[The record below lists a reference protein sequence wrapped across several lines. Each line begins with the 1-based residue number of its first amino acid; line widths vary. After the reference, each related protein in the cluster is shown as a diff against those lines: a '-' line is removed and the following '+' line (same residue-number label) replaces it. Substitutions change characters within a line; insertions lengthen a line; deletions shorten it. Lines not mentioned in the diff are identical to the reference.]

1 MTREEELATNLKDVR
16 EKIAD
21 ACERAGR
28 DPQEITL
35 VAVTKTFP
43 ASDVRLL
50 AGLGI
55 TEVAENRDQEAG
67 PKAAECRDLPL
78 NWHFVGRLQTNK
90 VKSALKYAGVVH
102 SVDRPKLV
110 SALSAEAVARGGPVE
125 PVTCL
130 VQVSLDPPEADGRG
144 GARPEDV
151 PGIAAEI
158 VEAPGLALGGIMAVA
173 PLGEDPGPAFE
184 RLAELTKELRAAHP
198 DATIMSAGMS
208 GDLAEAIA
216 CGATHVR
223 IGTALLG
230 GRRAIVR

>member
-1 MTREEELATNLKDVR
+1 VTREEELAAGLQEVR
-16 EKIAD
+16 EKIAT
-21 ACERAGR
+21 ACETAGR

-43 ASDVRLL
+43 ASDVRILS
-50 AGLGI
+50 GLGI

-67 PKAAECRDLPL
+67 PKAAELKDLPL
-78 NWHFVGRLQTNK
+78 SWHFVGRLQTNK
-90 VKSALKYAGVVH
+90 VKSALKYADYVH
-102 SVDRPKLV
+102 SVDRPRLV
-110 SALSAEAVARGGPVE
+110 SALSAAAEGRE
-125 PVTCL
+125 RPVTCM

-151 PGIAAEI
+151 LPIAAEI
-158 VEAPGLALGGIMAVA
+158 VEAPGLVLGGIMAVA
-173 PLGEDPGPAFE
+173 PLGEDPRPAFE
-184 RLAELTKELRAAHP
+184 RLAEVTKELRAVHP

-208 GDLAEAIA
+208 GDLVDAIA

>member
-1 MTREEELATNLKDVR
+1 MTREEELAANLQDVR

-21 ACERAGR
+21 ACAKADREVA
-28 DPQEITL
+28 EITL

-67 PKAAECRDLPL
+67 PKAAELRDLPL

-90 VKSALKYAGVVH
+90 VKSALKYADVVH
-102 SVDRPKLV
+102 SVDRPRLV
-110 SALSAEAVARGGPVE
+110 SALSTAAEGRDKPL
-125 PVTCL
+125 TCL

-151 PGIAAEI
+151 LPLAAEI
-158 VEAPGLALGGIMAVA
+158 ADAPGLALGGIMAVA

-208 GDLAEAIA
+208 GDLVEAIA

>member
-1 MTREEELATNLKDVR
+1 MTREEELAANLLEVR
-16 EKIAD
+16 GRIAD

-50 AGLGI
+50 AGLGV

-78 NWHFVGRLQTNK
+78 TWHFVGRLQTNK
-90 VKSALKYAGVVH
+90 VKSALKYADVVH
-102 SVDRPKLV
+102 SVDRPNLV
-110 SALSAEAVARGGPVE
+110 TALSAAARGREKPL
-125 PVTCL
+125 TCL
-130 VQVSLDPPEADGRG
+130 VQVSLDPPEAAGRG

-151 PGIAAEI
+151 LGIAAEI
-158 VEAPGLALGGIMAVA
+158 VEAPSLTLGGIMAVA
-173 PLGEDPGPAFE
+173 PLGDDPRPAFE
-184 RLAELTKELRAAHP
+184 RLADLAKKLRDAHSS
-198 DATIMSAGMS
+198 ATIISAGMS